1 MKLDYSKDIVNN
13 KVIVVVSFKEYGT
26 ALLSATDEEN
36 LILNWNPKIEYKDLN
51 FKRYIKVVDNEPV
64 EDKGVTNYTNTLSIT
79 LPTSVVA
86 SPVNAGSKNVI
97 IGTKTI
103 SIPIADIT
111 NGIAT
116 QTEIETAI
124 LNEVKADTTILA
136 LYSASDISV
145 ASGKVVASKSVT
157 TDPSTLVSAINT
169 VFGANSVVTSNA
181 TTYTGVEVGFTP
193 INLPFAV
200 DKTLS
205 LKFEI
210 DVTTIATHLLS
221 STLPNVE
228 LYGQALGEVFR
239 VVIKD
244 AVKSKLEELRSRN
257 NKFEGITEEIL

>member
-1 MKLDYSKDIVNN
+1 MKLDYSKDIKDN

-86 SPVNAGSKNVI
+86 NPVNAGSKDVI

-103 SIPIADIT
+103 SISIVDIT

-124 LNEVKADTTILA
+124 LNAVKTDTTILA
-136 LYSASDISV
+136 LYSASDVNVS
-145 ASGKVVASKSVT
+145 SGKIVASKSVT
-157 TDPSTLVSAINT
+157 TDPSALVSAINT
-169 VFGANSVVTSNA
+169 VFGANSVVSSNA
-181 TTYTGVEVGFTP
+181 TTYTGVQVGFTP

-210 DVTTIATHLLS
+210 DVNTIATNLLS
-221 STLPNVE
+221 NTIPTLE
-228 LYGQALGEVFR
+228 LYGQSLSEVFR
-239 VVIKD
+239 VVIRD
-244 AVKSKLEELRSRN
+244 AVKSKLEDLRKLA
-257 NKFEGITEEIL
+257 NKFEGDTEEIL

>member
-1 MKLDYSKDIVNN
+1 MKLDYSKDIINN
-13 KVIVVVSFKEYGT
+13 KVIVMVSFKEYGT

-51 FKRYIKVVDNEPV
+51 FKRYIKVVENEPV
-64 EDKGVTNYTNTLSIT
+64 EDKSVTNYTNTLSIT

-86 SPVNAGSKNVI
+86 NPVNAGSKDVI

-103 SIPIADIT
+103 SVAIADVT
-111 NGIAT
+111 SGIAT
-116 QTEIETAI
+116 QSEIETAI
-124 LNEVKADTTILA
+124 LNAVKTDTTILA

-145 ASGKVVASKSVT
+145 SSGKIVASKSVT
-157 TDPSTLVSAINT
+157 EDPIALVSAINT
-169 VFGANSVVTSNA
+169 VFGTNSVVSSNA
-181 TTYTGVEVGFTP
+181 TTYTGVQVGFTP

-221 STLPNVE
+221 PILSSVE
-228 LYGQALGEVFR
+228 MYGQALGEVFR

-244 AVKSKLEELRSRN
+244 AVKAKLEDLRSKN
-257 NKFEGITEEIL
+257 NKYEGVTEEIL

>member
-1 MKLDYSKDIVNN
+1 MKLDYSKDINNN

-36 LILNWNPKIEYKDLN
+36 LILNWNPMIEYKDLN

-64 EDKGVTNYTNTLSIT
+64 EDKGITNYTNTLSIT

-86 SPVNAGSKNVI
+86 SPVNAGNKNVI

-103 SIPIADIT
+103 SVSIADT
-111 NGIAT
+111 STGVAT
-116 QTEIETAI
+116 QTEIENAI
-124 LNEVKADTTILA
+124 LNAVKADTTILA

-145 ASGKVVASKSVT
+145 SSGKIIASKSVT
-157 TDPSTLVSAINT
+157 DDPSALVSAINT
-169 VFGANSVVTSNA
+169 VFGVNSVVTSSA
-181 TTYTGVEVGFTP
+181 TTYTGVQVGFTP
-193 INLPFAV
+193 INLPFVV

-210 DVTTIATHLLS
+210 DVTTVTNNLLS
-221 STLPNVE
+221 PTLPNVE

-239 VVIKD
+239 VVIRD
-244 AVKSKLEELRSRN
+244 VVKSKLEELRSRN
-257 NKFEGITEEIL
+257 NKFEGDTEEIL

>member
-1 MKLDYSKDIVNN
+1 MKLDYSKDIKNN

-36 LILNWNPKIEYKDLN
+36 LILNWNPLIEYKDLN

-64 EDKGVTNYTNTLSIT
+64 EDKGITNYTNTLSIT

-86 SPVNAGSKNVI
+86 SPVNSGSKNVI

-103 SIPIADIT
+103 SVSIADIT

-116 QTEIETAI
+116 QNEIETAI
-124 LNEVKADTTILA
+124 LNAVKTDTTVLA

-145 ASGKVVASKSVT
+145 SSGKVVASKSVT
-157 TDPSTLVSAINT
+157 TDPSALVSSINI
-169 VFGANSVVTSNA
+169 VLGANSVVTSNT
-181 TTYTGVEVGFTP
+181 TTYTGVQVGFTP
-193 INLPFAV
+193 INLPFVV

-210 DVTTIATHLLS
+210 DVTTIATNLLS
-221 STLPNVE
+221 PTLPSVE

-239 VVIKD
+239 IVIKD
-244 AVKSKLEELRSRN
+244 AVKSKLEDLRSKN